1 MSRIF
6 DALQRSESV
15 RTGIEVQEP
24 ETLATDILQVPEKGN
39 EQTSRIEEF
48 TQVSIVPGDGTRL
61 ISLTDPESLAAE
73 KFRFLGVRLRQA
85 QQNRGL
91 KKLLITSTLAEEG
104 KSMVSANLA
113 FTLARK
119 KRQKVLLIDGDLRRP
134 VLASRLGLGRMSGLV
149 EWLHGEGTPAPPVYR
164 LAETGVCLLPAGN
177 PPENPLEL
185 IQLPKLVGLLEKLS
199 TWFDWIVIDSPPVLP
214 LADTSVWA
222 RLCDAILLV
231 AREGTSQR
239 RELKRGIEALDKKK
253 LLGMV
258 VNSCTDADH
267 TNYYQ
272 RYGPASSQAQRAA
285 E

>member
-6 DALQRSESV
+6 DALQRSESARIGV
-15 RTGIEVQEP
+15 DVHEPAGI
-24 ETLATDILQVPEKGN
+24 ATDLLQVSEKGSDPS
-39 EQTSRIEEF
+39 SRIEEF
-48 TQVSIVPGDGTRL
+48 TQVSIVPGEGSRL
-61 ISLTDPESLAAE
+61 ISLTEPESLAAE

-85 QQNRGL
+85 QQARGL

-104 KSMVSANLA
+104 KSMVSSNLA

-119 KRQKVLLIDGDLRRP
+119 KRQKVLLVDGDLRRP
-134 VLASRLGLGRMSGLV
+134 VLAARMGHRQLPGLV
-149 EWLHGEGTPAPPVYR
+149 EWLYGESSPSPAIYR

-199 TWFDWIVIDSPPVLP
+199 SWFDWIVIDSPPVLP

-222 RLCDAILLV
+222 RFCDGVLLV
-231 AREGTSQR
+231 AREGTSER
-239 RELKRGIEALDKKK
+239 RELKRGIEALDKQK

-272 RYGPASSQAQRAA
+272 RYSPVSNQAQHAA